1 MIDPTTNVGKLRLK
15 VGDVQ
20 DLPILPDLVYS
31 QTLTDNND
39 NINRSAQT
47 IAGYIAA
54 ILSQRTKERLS
65 FIEINGADTFDNYM
79 QFIKQVMLNPSMSG
93 VSPIPYSGTDSS
105 TNQLIKFT
113 QDWYGGF
120 STITQS
126 EDMDIIANGGSYDE
140 SI

>member
-1 MIDPTTNVGKLRLK
+1 
-15 VGDVQ
+15 
-20 DLPILPDLVYS
+20 VYE
-31 QTLTDNND
+31 QTLLDNSD
-39 NINRSAQT
+39 NKNRSAQV
-47 IAGYIAA
+47 ICGYIAA